1 MDVPG
6 FTLLLQDF
14 CAYCADFEVE
24 VESFNYTELSGLPKS
39 VHDIRCK
46 HRKRCETIAE
56 NLKAKCKDE

>member
-24 VESFNYTELSGLPKS
+24 VESFDMWNFPE
-39 VHDIRCK
+39 
-46 HRKRCETIAE
+46 HRNRFMIFDASTGNAVRQLLRI
-56 NLKAKCKDE
+56 